1 MRISEDGSLLLLLL
15 LTCRL
20 KREASE
26 QPTTLSSLSG
36 GQEDEEAATDLSSV
50 ITSVSKHMGW
60 VRNVVLMNVY
70 SGSGKPRGVG
80 IWVGE
85 GPDGQDGEIQGSVY
99 EQPKGEV
106 DGSHHSKEGS
116 K

>member
-1 MRISEDGSLLLLLL
+1 MYS
-15 LTCRL
+15 
-20 KREASE
+20 
-26 QPTTLSSLSG
+26 
-36 GQEDEEAATDLSSV
+36 
-50 ITSVSKHMGW
+50 ITVVSKHMGW

-70 SGSGKPRGVG
+70 SGSGKPQGVG
-80 IWVGE
+80 ISGRGGAKWAGW
-85 GPDGQDGEIQGSVY
+85 GKMQGSVY